1 MPSAVYSA
9 RRSNR
14 YKQLHFFYDQLC
26 ESCAEFNYRKR
37 LQDADLRGRIAFV
50 TGGRVKIGYQVW
62 FLGGPRAGAGLAYPP
77 LNAVCWRSDA

>member
-50 TGGRVKIGYQVW
+50 TGGRVKIGYQVFVPW
-62 FLGGPRAGAGLAYPP
+62 RASGGRGARMPAPKRRLLA
-77 LNAVCWRSDA
+77 L